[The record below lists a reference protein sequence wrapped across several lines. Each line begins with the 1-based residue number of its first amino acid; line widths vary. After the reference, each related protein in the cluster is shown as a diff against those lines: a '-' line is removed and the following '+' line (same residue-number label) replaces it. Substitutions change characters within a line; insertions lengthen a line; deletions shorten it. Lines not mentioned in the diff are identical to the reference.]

1 MGRYRLGRQ
10 HQLFQNLLEV
20 ANEVAPLILD
30 LQIDVTICTFLGEP
44 KATQV
49 AVTQDIPRY
58 PKISQDIP
66 RVPSTS
72 KHFHQS
78 YSSYSSYRYM
88 HRLDVLMDRLG
99 NNFCVSYTS
108 IPALIPEVPAIIF
121 FVALQP
127 SGAVP
132 QAW

>member
-49 AVTQDIPRY
+49 GISQDIPRY
-58 PKISQDIP
+58 PKI
-66 RVPSTS
+66 
-72 KHFHQS
+72 HQE
-78 YSSYSSYRYM
+78 Y
-88 HRLDVLMDRLG
+88 
-99 NNFCVSYTS
+99 
-108 IPALIPEVPAIIF
+108 
-121 FVALQP
+121 
-127 SGAVP
+127 
-132 QAW
+132 QAHPNTFIKATAATAATGTCIAWTC